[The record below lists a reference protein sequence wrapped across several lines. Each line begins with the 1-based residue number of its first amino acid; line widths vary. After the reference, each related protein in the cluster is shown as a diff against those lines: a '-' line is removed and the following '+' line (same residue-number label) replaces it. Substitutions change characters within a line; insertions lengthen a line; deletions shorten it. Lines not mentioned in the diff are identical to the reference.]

1 MTQILNDYAKALMK
15 ITSPLKSEADLSPLI
30 DQISQSKIV
39 MLGEST
45 HGTNEFYRWRN
56 FISREL
62 IAKHGFNFVAVEGDW
77 PPCQAL
83 SQFVTHQTEEDSLG
97 SLAHFTRWPTWMW
110 ANTEI
115 QDFIEWMRTHNAD
128 MRKEVTFHG
137 LDVYSLFE
145 SIDEVIKSLRK
156 VSPAIAQKAQHFYS
170 CLAAYSQDEMSYAR
184 SLFKIPEGC
193 QQEVIN
199 ALDLIMNSKLLDHGV
214 HKNEIFDVTQNAK
227 IIRNA
232 EKYYRSMLFSDENSW
247 NVRDQHMMETLENL
261 FEHHGPHA
269 KGIIWAHNTHV
280 GDYRA
285 TDMANRG
292 EVNLG
297 GLAREIYGEENVS
310 LVGFG
315 TNSGT
320 VVASEAWDGPVQIFN
335 IPFGKPGSLEDEYH
349 QVSRSLISSNLFS
362 LFDRHHK
369 DPTLSSSIPHRAI
382 GVVYHPDGDYRRNY
396 VPTSLNNRYDAFVFI
411 DETHALTPLGMPFD
425 NKKFPETYPFGTRL

>member
-1 MTQILNDYAKALMK
+1 MNQNLNDYAKALMK
-15 ITSPLKSEADLSPLI
+15 VTSPFKSEEDLMPLI
-30 DQISQSKIV
+30 EQISQSKIV

-45 HGTNEFYRWRN
+45 HGTSEFYRWRS
-56 FISREL
+56 FITKEL
-62 IAKHGFNFVAVEGDW
+62 MTKHGFNFVAVEGDW
-77 PPCQAL
+77 PSCQAL
-83 SQFVTHQTEEDSLG
+83 SQFASHQSDEDSIG
-97 SLAHFTRWPTWMW
+97 SFSHFTRWPTWMW

-115 QDFIEWMRTHNAD
+115 QDFIEWLKRHNAD
-128 MRKEVTFHG
+128 LGKSITFHG

-156 VSPAIAQKAQHFYS
+156 VSPAVAQKAQTYYS
-170 CLAAYSQDEMSYAR
+170 CLAAFSQDEMAYAR

-199 ALDLIMNSKLLDHGV
+199 ALDLILNSKLLDHGIE
-214 HKNEIFDVTQNAK
+214 KNDLFDLTQNAK

-232 EKYYRSMLFSDENSW
+232 EKYYRSMLFSEENSW
-247 NVRDQHMMETLENL
+247 NVRDQHMMEMLENL
-261 FEHHGPHA
+261 FEHHGANA
-269 KGIIWAHNTHV
+269 KGIVWAHNTHV

-315 TNSGT
+315 THSGT
-320 VVASEAWDGPVQIFN
+320 VVASEAWDGPIQIFN
-335 IPFGKPGSLEDEYH
+335 IPYGKPGSLEDEYH
-349 QVSRSLISSNLFS
+349 QVSRNLISSNLYTI
-362 LFDRHHK
+362 FDRHKK
-369 DPTLSSSIPHRAI
+369 DKLLSSTIGHRAI

-396 VPTSLNNRYDAFVFI
+396 VPTSFNNRYDAFVFI
-411 DETHALTPLGMPFD
+411 DESHAITPLGIPFD